1 MSSQKELEPV
11 AGKCVEAEVKLD
23 GGVTGYVEP
32 EMSASAIP
40 NLNELLE
47 KIIEMVEFMNTPQ
60 MVKKKRTDP
69 KNYEYTIFFK
79 YREHMPTKIIDLLI
93 ENHTDNL
100 QKLITMFETLNG
112 IKMGNLDM
120 TTEYEKFTENVNE
133 EYLYPSFGGKDKFR
147 ERMNNLAPTLG
158 KK

>member
-1 MSSQKELEPV
+1 MSSQKEFEPV

-23 GGVTGYVEP
+23 GAPVGYTEP

-69 KNYEYTIFFK
+69 KNYEYIIFFK
-79 YREHMPTKIIDLLI
+79 YRDYMPSKIIDLLI
-93 ENHTDNL
+93 EDHTENL

-112 IKMGNLDM
+112 IKSGELDM
-120 TTEYEKFTENVNE
+120 TTEYKLFTDKVNE
-133 EYLYPSFGGKDKFR
+133 EYLYPSFGGKDKFM
-147 ERMNNLAPTLG
+147 ERMKNLAPTLG